1 MTADEALRWT
11 LAVLLLAA
19 TGYSAGQSLR
29 GAGPAGRVG
38 SALHAVMTAAMASML
53 VPGGQWP
60 VLPQLLLFAAQA
72 A

>member
-19 TGYSAGQSLR
+19 TGYSVGQSLR

-38 SALHAVMTAAMASML
+38 SA
-53 VPGGQWP
+53 
-60 VLPQLLLFAAQA
+60 AQA

>member
-19 TGYSAGQSLR
+19 TGYSAGRSLC
-29 GAGPAGRVG
+29 GSGPGRVG
-38 SALHAVMTAAMASML
+38 SALHAVVTAAMASML

-60 VLPQLLLFAAQA
+60 VLPQLLLFATQA
-72 A
+72 V

>member
-19 TGYSAGQSLR
+19 TL
-29 GAGPAGRVG
+29 GAA
-38 SALHAVMTAAMASML
+38 ALALM
-53 VPGGQWP
+53 
-60 VLPQLLLFAAQA
+60 FAAQA